1 MFACGRCPQRPE
13 KGEGSPVAG
22 VKSAH
27 ELPNVS
33 ADPLEALY
41 SQLLSYLQPKGSFC
55 LFCLLTL
62 IPSSCMP
69 TALETITQ
77 LMATGLNVGWVATTV
92 LKSETD
98 KVN

>member
-13 KGEGSPVAG
+13 KGVGSPVAG
-22 VKSAH
+22 VKSSH
-27 ELPNVS
+27 ELPNMG

-41 SQLLSYLQPKGSFC
+41 SQLLSYLRPKDSFC
-55 LFCLLTL
+55 LSCLLTL

-77 LMATGLNVGWVATTV
+77 LTATGLKVGWVVTTV
-92 LKSETD
+92 LKAEID